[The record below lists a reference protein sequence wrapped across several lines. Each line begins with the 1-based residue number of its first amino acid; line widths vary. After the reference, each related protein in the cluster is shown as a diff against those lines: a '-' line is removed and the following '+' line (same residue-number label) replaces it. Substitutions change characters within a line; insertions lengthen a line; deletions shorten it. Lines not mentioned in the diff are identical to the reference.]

1 MKVEQESICIN
12 CLYGSQPL
20 GYYPIVCCFSDIKE
34 LRYDKK
40 QCKNYKKA
48 NNERP
53 KIDVPQIPWQITYGW
68 LSDNN

>member
-1 MKVEQESICIN
+1 MEVEQESICVN

-34 LRYDKK
+34 MRYDKHK
-40 QCKNYKKA
+40 CNNYKKA
-48 NNERP
+48 NNEQP
-53 KIDVPQIPWQITYGW
+53 KIEVPQMPWQIIYGG